1 MQNEYASTTSMFL
14 GTCHYAPPEQFNV
27 TSEVDERAD
36 IYSLGMMLY
45 EMLSGVDPFGFDF
58 RNNRISNDTWL
69 TAHASKPPLPLRS
82 QPGSEDLPFSLEA
95 IIMRCLEKKPS
106 DRFASVAELS
116 QALQAVSTGMPVSLP
131 PVSAAPET
139 VVRPKTAQGKTS
151 FISSR
156 PWLYLGGALLL
167 GAIALYSVPRFFP
180 SVVPSGI
187 TAANQ
192 NPFSLSTHQ
201 ISLLQT
207 LAENPQ
213 KAQTITTAILS
224 PDQRTLISAG
234 EDRDPFNP
242 QLFPIKIWDLT
253 TAEVPN
259 TLNDGH
265 TAPILALSLS
275 ADGTLLASGS
285 KDNTIKVWEVP
296 TGKLLHTL
304 KGHAAPVTSVA
315 LSQDGKTVVSGS
327 EDNTIKVWEV
337 PTAALRH
344 TLAEHS
350 DKVYAVAL
358 SPDGKAIASGSQD
371 FTVKLWNTETGE
383 LVRTLSQPAGH
394 RDAVSAVA
402 ISPDGKQVASGSW
415 EKDIKL
421 WDLQT
426 GKILRT
432 FTGHQDKVMAV
443 TFVNDQTVA
452 SGSLDKSIRIWD
464 TQSETFQEIQNAHT
478 ETVLS
483 LTARPADQRLV
494 SASPDKTIKIWQWT
508 KPGG

>member
-1 MQNEYASTTSMFL
+1 MFL

-296 TGKLLHTL
+296 T
-304 KGHAAPVTSVA
+304 
-315 LSQDGKTVVSGS
+315 
-327 EDNTIKVWEV
+327 
-337 PTAALRH
+337 AALRH